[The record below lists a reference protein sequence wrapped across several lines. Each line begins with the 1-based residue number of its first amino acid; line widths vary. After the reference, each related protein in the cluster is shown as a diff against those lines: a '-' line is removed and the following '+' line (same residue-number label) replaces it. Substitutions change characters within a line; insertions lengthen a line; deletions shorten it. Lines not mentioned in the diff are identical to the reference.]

1 MGSRGRSGNAVGSSI
16 RVRSAPLREDE
27 LFLGPGERTF
37 VTHYRAAGNAFTV
50 VAPPLFEEAART
62 RKVLVNVARDLAAA
76 GIDAVRFDY
85 PGTGL
90 SAGSTEELT
99 LTGAF
104 DALRDAVAHC
114 HRLGAAQVH
123 LLGFRFG
130 AYLALTAASQLPRSR
145 LIVWEPVLD
154 LAAYFQDLLK
164 IEMSNQLV
172 TFGKVRRGR
181 EQLLATLRGGQG
193 ILVDGNRVC
202 PGLHRE
208 MEAAPA
214 IDLAALAPFKDRLTL
229 HFWDSKKLHET
240 ASRAGLRSALVGDV
254 KFSWKHIRTLE
265 PRSDALF
272 RETLRAV
279 KE

>member
-1 MGSRGRSGNAVGSSI
+1 MGSRFRSGIVVGSSA
-16 RVRSAPLREDE
+16 RVRAAPLREDE
-27 LFLGPGERTF
+27 FFLGPGERTF
-37 VTHYRAAGNAFTV
+37 VTHYRAAGNTFTIL
-50 VAPPLFEEAART
+50 APPLFEEAART

-99 LTGAF
+99 LAGALA
-104 DALRDAVAHC
+104 ALRDAVAYC
-114 HRLGAAQVH
+114 HRLGATQVH

-130 AYLALTAASQLPRSR
+130 AYLALTAATELPLSR

-154 LAAYFQDLLK
+154 LSVYFQELLK

-181 EQLLATLRGGQG
+181 DQLLASLRAGHG

-229 HFWDSKKLHET
+229 HFWDNKKLHEI
-240 ASRAGLRSALVGDV
+240 ASRVGLRSALVGDV

-265 PRSDALF
+265 PRSDGLF
-272 RETLRAV
+272 RETVRAV

>member
-1 MGSRGRSGNAVGSSI
+1 MASRARTGNVVDSSA
-16 RVRSAPLREDE
+16 RVRPSPLREDE
-27 LFLGPGERTF
+27 LYLGRGERTF
-37 VTHYRAAGNAFTV
+37 VTHYRATGSAFTIL
-50 VAPPLFEEAART
+50 APPLFEEAART
-62 RKVLVNVARDLAAA
+62 RKVLVNLARDLAAA

-90 SAGSTEELT
+90 SAGATDELT

-104 DALRDAVAHC
+104 DALRDVVAYC

-130 AYLALTAASQLPRSR
+130 AYLALAAAAQLPLSR
-145 LIVWEPVLD
+145 LVVWEPVLD
-154 LAAYFQDLLK
+154 LAAYFQELLK

-172 TFGKVRRGR
+172 TFGRVRRGR
-181 EQLLATLRGGQG
+181 DQLLASLRAGEG
-193 ILVDGNRVC
+193 IVVDGNRLC
-202 PGLHRE
+202 AGLHRE

-229 HFWDSKKLHET
+229 HLWDSKKLHEA
-240 ASRAGLRSALVGDV
+240 ASRVGLRSVLVGDV

-272 RETLRAV
+272 RETVRAV

>member
-1 MGSRGRSGNAVGSSI
+1 MASRARSENVVDSST
-16 RVRSAPLREDE
+16 RVRPSPLREDE
-27 LFLGPGERTF
+27 LYLGPGERTF
-37 VTHYRAAGNAFTV
+37 VTHYRAAGSAFTILV
-50 VAPPLFEEAART
+50 PPLFEEAART

-104 DALRDAVAHC
+104 ETLREVVGYC

-130 AYLALTAASQLPRSR
+130 GYLALSAATQLPLSR

-181 EQLLATLRGGQG
+181 DQLLASLRAGEG
-193 ILVDGNRVC
+193 IVVDGNRLC

-208 MEAAPA
+208 MEAAPP
-214 IDLAALAPFKDRLTL
+214 IDLTALVPFKGRLTL
-229 HFWDSKKLHET
+229 CFWDNKKLHEAAT
-240 ASRAGLRSALVGDV
+240 RIGLPSTLVGDV

-272 RETLRAV
+272 RETVRAL